1 MTIITK
7 RYRHPPMSTAAET
20 TSSAETPPLARWL
33 EDKDARDRQVTVLVL
48 SGTWT
53 IHSLHHVPTLDTLSG
68 APTKKSDKPC
78 IVLRSEMSAFD
89 GAGALVLAR
98 WIRTWRANGFD
109 VDLGEFPPRETSL
122 LQLLDDRLV
131 DTAPAPVKKP
141 KMIARIGQF
150 TVEQWH
156 ETRSFLAFLGE
167 LVWRG
172 APLLLTFWRIR
183 WRAVISEID
192 AAGVRALGIVGLL
205 SFMIGMVMAYQ
216 GGATLQNYGANV
228 LIVDLVGIIT
238 LREMGPL
245 LAAII
250 VAGRTGS
257 SYTAQLGTM
266 RITEEI
272 DALRAIGVPPFEIL
286 IFPKVLALIITLPLL
301 SIFSDLM
308 GLLGG
313 AVVANYGFGVSFS
326 VYFDRMPEAVSL
338 TTLWLGLLK
347 TPVFAIVI
355 ALIGCMQGLRVRG
368 SAAEV
373 GHATTVSVVQ
383 AIFMVIVID
392 ALFSVLYN
400 VMGY

>member
-1 MTIITK
+1 MT
-7 RYRHPPMSTAAET
+7 TAAET
-20 TSSAETPPLARWL
+20 IIPATAAPQVRWL
-33 EDKDARDRQVTVLVL
+33 HDEHMGVQQNAVLLL
-48 SGTWT
+48 SGDWT
-53 IHSLHHVPTLDTLSG
+53 IRSLHHVPKVDTPVKEG
-68 APTKKSDKPC
+68 VKSR
-78 IVLRSEMSAFD
+78 IVLRSEMTAFD
-89 GAGALVLAR
+89 GSAALVLAR
-98 WIRTWRANGFD
+98 WIRQWRAAGLT
-109 VDLGEFPPRETSL
+109 VDLSEFPSRETGL
-122 LQLLDDRLV
+122 LTLLDERLV
-131 DTAPAPVKKP
+131 DSAPSPIHKP
-141 KMIARIGQF
+141 SLLARLGE
-150 TVEQWH
+150 VAVDQWH
-156 ETRSFLAFLGE
+156 EAKSFLSFLGE

-172 APLLLTFWRIR
+172 FPLLLAFWRIR
-183 WRAVISEID
+183 WRAVLAEIE

-216 GGATLQNYGANV
+216 GGATLENYGANV
-228 LIVDLVGIIT
+228 LIVNLVGIIT

-286 IFPKVLALIITLPLL
+286 IFPKVLALALTLPLL
-301 SIFSDLM
+301 SVFADLM

-313 AVVANYGFGVSFS
+313 AVVANYGYGVSFS
-326 VYFDRMPEAVSL
+326 VFFQRIPEVVSL
-338 TTLWLGLLK
+338 TTLWLGLIK
-347 TPVFAIVI
+347 APVFAIVI

-373 GHATTVSVVQ
+373 GRATTVSVVQ

-392 ALFSVLYN
+392 AAFSVLYN
-400 VMGY
+400 LMGY

>member
-1 MTIITK
+1 MTI
-7 RYRHPPMSTAAET
+7 
-20 TSSAETPPLARWL
+20 
-33 EDKDARDRQVTVLVL
+33 LVL
-48 SGTWT
+48 SGAWT
-53 IHSLHHVPTLDTLSG
+53 IHSLHHVPRLDTLSG
-68 APTKKSDKPC
+68 APSKKANKPR

-89 GAGALVLAR
+89 GAGALVVAR
-98 WIRTWRANGFD
+98 WIRTWRANGVD
-109 VDLGEFPPRETSL
+109 IDLGEFPPRERSL
-122 LQLLDDRLV
+122 LNLLDDRLV
-131 DTAPAPVKKP
+131 DTEPAPAKKP
-141 KMIARIGQF
+141 AIITRIGQV

-156 ETRSFLAFLGE
+156 EAKSFLAFLGE

-172 APLLLTFWRIR
+172 LPLLLTFWRIR
-183 WRAVISEID
+183 WRAVVSEID
-192 AAGVRALGIVGLL
+192 AAGVRAIGIVGLL

-286 IFPKVLALIITLPLL
+286 IFPKVLALMIALPLL

-338 TTLWLGLLK
+338 TTLWLGLIK

-400 VMGY
+400 VMGF

>member
-1 MTIITK
+1 MT
-7 RYRHPPMSTAAET
+7 TAAET
-20 TSSAETPPLARWL
+20 ITSTSTPPQVRWL
-33 EDKDARDRQVTVLVL
+33 HDDQRDDQMDTARNVVLVL
-48 SGTWT
+48 SGDWT
-53 IHSLHHVPTLDTLSG
+53 IRSLQQVPKVDSPATGDTH
-68 APTKKSDKPC
+68 PR
-78 IVLRSEMSAFD
+78 IILRSEMTAFD
-89 GAGALVLAR
+89 GAAALVLAR
-98 WIRTWRANGFD
+98 WIRKWRAAGMT
-109 VDLGEFPPRETSL
+109 VDLSEFPARETSL
-122 LQLLDDRLV
+122 LSLLDERLV
-131 DTAPAPVKKP
+131 DTEPQPAEKP
-141 KMIARIGQF
+141 SLLARLGEVAVGQWQ
-150 TVEQWH
+150 EAS
-156 ETRSFLAFLGE
+156 SFLSFLGE

-172 APLLLTFWRIR
+172 FPLLLAFWSIR
-183 WRAVISEID
+183 WRAVLSEIE

-216 GGATLQNYGANV
+216 GGATLVNYGANV
-228 LIVDLVGIIT
+228 LIVNLVGIIT

-286 IFPKVLALIITLPLL
+286 VFPKVLALIVTLPLL
-301 SIFSDLM
+301 SVFADLM

-313 AVVANYGFGVSFS
+313 AVVANYGYGVSFS
-326 VYFDRMPEAVSL
+326 VYFQRMPEVVSL
-338 TTLWLGLLK
+338 TTLWLGLIK
-347 TPVFAIVI
+347 APVFAVVI

-373 GHATTVSVVQ
+373 GRATTVSVVQ

-392 ALFSVLYN
+392 AAFSVLYN
-400 VMGY
+400 LLGY